1 MTKPDI
7 KIGTLFLKGPLPLE
21 WINQACQSQGRAI
34 DVGLAIWFLTYMKR
48 KQPITL
54 NQRTLDHFA
63 LNRHAGYR
71 GLKGLEENGLVEV
84 KRAPGKSARVF
95 LRKIPARYLEVYG
108 KVRYEV
114 E

>member
-1 MTKPDI
+1 MTKSSD
-7 KIGTLFLKGPLPLE
+7 KVRTLFLKGPIPLD
-21 WINQACQSQGRAI
+21 WVNQACQSQGRAI

-54 NQRTLDHFA
+54 TQRTLDHFA

-71 GLKGLEENGLVEV
+71 GLKGLEANGLVEV
-84 KRAPGKSARVF
+84 LRAPGKAARVC
-95 LRKIPARYLEVYG
+95 LRKIPPRYLEDYG